1 MEQNTASSEDAP
13 VIKSQNQ
20 PVKSSSV
27 ALREEGRS
35 LLPISRVQ
43 RIIKADKDLPV
54 VAKEAVFAISIAAE
68 EFIKRVTAASQR
80 QAEREN
86 RTTVQ
91 KKDLATVAFRAD
103 EFFFLEGASSIT
115 RIALNDLIYMLDM
128 LMWPQEDK
136 AQATKKTS
144 KKSKVT
150 SGAENFNSLGSNDI
164 TETQMRS

>member
-13 VIKSQNQ
+13 VKPIKSQKQ

-27 ALREEGRS
+27 VLREEGRS

-91 KKDLATVAFRAD
+91 KKDLATVASRAD
-103 EFFFLEGASSIT
+103 EFFFLEDI
-115 RIALNDLIYMLDM
+115 
-128 LMWPQEDK
+128 LMWRQEDK
-136 AQATKKTS
+136 AQTIKKTS
-144 KKSKVT
+144 KKAKVT
-150 SGAENFNSLGSNDI
+150 SGAENFNSLVSNI
-164 TETQMRS
+164 IIETQTR